1 MLNGQQI
8 KHLLEIKGITHQK
21 LGNYLGFSKNYITMM
36 CNNNRRITEK
46 NYKKIKEFLQ
56 NN

>member
-1 MLNGQQI
+1 MLNGTQI
-8 KHLLEIKGITHQK
+8 KHLLQIKNISQKK
-21 LGNYLGFSKNYITMM
+21 LGDYLGFTKNYITMM

-46 NYKKIKEFLQ
+46 NYKKIVKFLQ